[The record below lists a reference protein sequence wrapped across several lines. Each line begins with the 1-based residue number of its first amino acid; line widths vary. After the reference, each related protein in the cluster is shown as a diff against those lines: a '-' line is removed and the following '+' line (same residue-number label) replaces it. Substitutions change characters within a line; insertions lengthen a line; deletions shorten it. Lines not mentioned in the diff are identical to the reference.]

1 MTFRKTLSP
10 RIHKSDRMKL
20 VVFDVDGTLV
30 DSQHLIVQAM
40 NAGFADAGLAP
51 LPREQV
57 LSIVGLSLPVAVAEL
72 VPDASPKEQDLIVD
86 GYRAA
91 FQRSRLT
98 ETAPLYPGVLECLQ
112 ALSARDDLL
121 LAIATGKSKR
131 GLDAMVQTHGWQNTF
146 VSRQTADFHPSKP
159 HPAMLEA
166 ALAEAGIGAANA
178 VMIGD
183 TEFDMAMAGAAGV
196 AAFGVSWGY
205 HPVERL
211 TAAGARL
218 VVHDYPALTRAL
230 MEWADE

>member
-1 MTFRKTLSP
+1 
-10 RIHKSDRMKL
+10 MKL

-30 DSQHLIVQAM
+30 DSQHMIVQAM
-40 NAGFADAGLAP
+40 NIGFEDAGLPP

-72 VPDASPKEQDLIVD
+72 VPEASPEAQHMIVE
-86 GYRAA
+86 GYRGA
-91 FQRSRLT
+91 FQRARMT
-98 ETAPLYPGVLECLQ
+98 ETAPLYPGVVECLNTL
-112 ALSARDDLL
+112 AARDDLL

-131 GLDAMVQTHGWQNTF
+131 GLDALVDTHGWKGMF

-166 ALAEAGIGAANA
+166 ALAEAEIDAPNA
-178 VMIGD
+178 VMVGD
-183 TEFDMAMAGAAGV
+183 TEFDMAMGVAADV

-205 HPVERL
+205 HPVDRL

-218 VVHDYPALTRAL
+218 VAPDYPALTRAL
-230 MEWADE
+230 MEWADG